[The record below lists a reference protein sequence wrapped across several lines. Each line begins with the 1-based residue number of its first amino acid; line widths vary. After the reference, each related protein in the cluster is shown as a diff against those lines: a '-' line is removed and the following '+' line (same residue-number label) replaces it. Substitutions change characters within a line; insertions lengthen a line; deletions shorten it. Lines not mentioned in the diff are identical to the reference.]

1 MLFDVTLI
9 LVSAASGITLWYRIS
24 QKIPQ
29 LVAIPDEIIID
40 RLHEDSARIRVFLL
54 SFRRYWREREHHQML
69 LRYAEKALYKLHIF
83 MLKADNRLVLLVKK
97 VRAVLDGIPD
107 INAAEPLA
115 EAVEAVHM
123 PQETAVVMLPPPSP
137 TPVSPAPRIRNPR
150 MQEVRRRRIAK
161 ASIISSDMP
170 A

>member
-1 MLFDVTLI
+1 MLFDATLI
-9 LVSAASGITLWYRIS
+9 LISAASGITLWYRIS

-40 RLHEDSARIRVFLL
+40 RLHEDSARVRVFLL

-123 PQETAVVMLPPPSP
+123 PQETAVVMPQPQP
-137 TPVSPAPRIRNPR
+137 TPVSPAARIRVPRI
-150 MQEVRRRRIAK
+150 QEVRRRRTKQEGIAGVIQ
-161 ASIISSDMP
+161 S
-170 A
+170 